1 MSVVRKNPDVAQA
14 TKVGDPTLVD
24 PTPMSATQVVQE
36 ATRAAMG
43 TSGEKG
49 ISVERVDGSATPP
62 PNEPAP
68 RSDTPSANGTG
79 LSQPGAVADPNELK
93 PGTAA
98 IANPPA
104 QNAAPDPNELKPNT
118 ADSQGT
124 GDQAL
129 PPPPQVN
136 ELQQGQSSSSASADA
151 SSTAQATDEEISSSK
166 KKKKKGLKKIVP
178 F

>member
-24 PTPMSATQVVQE
+24 PTPMSATQVVQQ

-43 TSGEKG
+43 TSGEKA
-49 ISVERVDGSATPP
+49 ISIETVGGSATPP

-68 RSDTPSANGTG
+68 RSDEPSANGSG
-79 LSQPGAVADPNELK
+79 LSQPGAVVDPNELK
-93 PGTAA
+93 PATAPN
-98 IANPPA
+98 ANPPA
-104 QNAAPDPNELKPNT
+104 QNAAPDPNELKPT
-118 ADSQGT
+118 APDSQNA

-136 ELQQGQSSSSASADA
+136 ELQQGQSSSSATADA
-151 SSTAQATDEEISSSK
+151 GSTSQATDEEISSSK

>member
-1 MSVVRKNPDVAQA
+1 VVRKNPDVAQA

-24 PTPMSATQVVQE
+24 PTPISATQVVQE

-68 RSDTPSANGTG
+68 RSDVPAGNGSVFG
-79 LSQPGAVADPNELK
+79 QPGTAADPNELK
-93 PGTAA
+93 PAV
-98 IANPPA
+98 IPSANPPA
-104 QNAAPDPNELKPNT
+104 TNAAVDPNELKPNAT
-118 ADSQGT
+118 DGQGT
-124 GDQAL
+124 RDQAL

-151 SSTAQATDEEISSSK
+151 GSTAQATDEEISTSK